1 MVNAENVTFPVSLE
15 TFVALQRAEIDRN
28 FTVTEMEL
36 FADIV
41 DMANEAYEAA
51 ARGDA
56 DTVAVILSAIDKATS
71 PDDYTRH
78 MAALCRGWVLLG
90 CQRGMD
96 ILKDAIDGTFCS

>member
-1 MVNAENVTFPVSLE
+1 MVNPNAVSFPITGDKIAE
-15 TFVALQRAEIDRN
+15 LQSAEVRRELTPMEREMFAEI
-28 FTVTEMEL
+28 
-36 FADIV
+36 A

-96 ILKDAIDGTFCS
+96 ILKDAIDGTVCS